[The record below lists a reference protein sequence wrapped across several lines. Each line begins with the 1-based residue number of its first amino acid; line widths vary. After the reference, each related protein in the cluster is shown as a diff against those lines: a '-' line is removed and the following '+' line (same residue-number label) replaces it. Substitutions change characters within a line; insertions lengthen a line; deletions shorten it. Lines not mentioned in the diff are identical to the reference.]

1 MLSLTRRS
9 VLVGIILNPAYV
21 GAALIGIG
29 GALSLNWRIMAISL
43 VMSFA
48 LFVCFI
54 IFVILNY
61 VGSVRADDGQ
71 AWVVLALFL
80 PGLVVDIAVV
90 ALCIPS
96 VQKLRATELVAS
108 SSGISIVQ
116 AATRASAVVPSSA
129 GAQVAPAMASVQS
142 AMASV
147 QSAPPEDA
155 PRQCTV
161 CMDRS
166 PNTGKDPAASCSSD
180 AARSAR
186 RVAITPRAHSVW
198 RVDIGSRPP
207 RQYCFRASTS
217 SVRNVQQACRHRV
230 GLAGAAPSAGHAS
243 PTPCASSSRRAA
255 CIQAGL
261 NCATRTV
268 LWTLVVQ
275 CIVRYTRELQ
285 L

>member
-1 MLSLTRRS
+1 
-9 VLVGIILNPAYV
+9 VGIILNPAYV

-166 PNTGKDPAASCSSD
+166 PNTVLLPCKHVFCAECAASLQ
-180 AARSAR
+180 AQ
-186 RVAITPRAHSVW
+186 
-198 RVDIGSRPP
+198 G
-207 RQYCFRASTS
+207 RASRS
-217 SVRNVQQACRHRV
+217 CPICRTRISDTMRV
-230 GLAGAAPSAGHAS
+230 F
-243 PTPCASSSRRAA
+243 
-255 CIQAGL
+255 I
-261 NCATRTV
+261 
-268 LWTLVVQ
+268 
-275 CIVRYTRELQ
+275 
-285 L
+285 